1 MEKPTSDRFSSD
13 HEFESFSHP
22 SVSTIERT
30 DIQRLSMIISA
41 LVIMTCSAK
50 WFMSRNDRTPAVRGS
65 VAMDSQTGFKVDVN
79 RASVDELS
87 LLPQVGPK
95 LAASIVS
102 EREQR
107 GKFLTINDLDRASG
121 VGPERVAQ
129 LGPLLEISD

>member
-1 MEKPTSDRFSSD
+1 
-13 HEFESFSHP
+13 
-22 SVSTIERT
+22 
-30 DIQRLSMIISA
+30 
-41 LVIMTCSAK
+41 
-50 WFMSRNDRTPAVRGS
+50 
-65 VAMDSQTGFKVDVN
+65 MDSQTGFKVDVN